1 LTDASTES
9 KLTGVRGR
17 RAREDQREELR
28 QLDALTAARDFRAVL
43 KLGAP
48 LLMKPCSVEDLALV
62 RFYLG
67 QAHCRLVEPREAL
80 VCLPAARQQF
90 ELQKDERLAVEA
102 LDWEASAWG
111 LLEDPRAFALENEA
125 LERCRKLD
133 PRQQQL
139 EARILGHLANM
150 FVVTRS
156 WSLAI
161 SHYEAAVAAASAVN
175 DLLQLAKMHHGL
187 GNAYQRSQHP
197 SKARGHLDKALA
209 LYSIESDPS
218 ALYRVE
224 NDLGNLLLVEGRL
237 DAAER
242 HFLKALAGAE
252 ELHINRRGRG
262 FILANLGEVCMRSGR
277 TEEARRYLEDALGVG
292 EAFGER
298 IVVADAAMLLGRL
311 EEGLGHPQ
319 SADDHYGSAIRAL
332 QEIEMPN
339 RLRDCYVEYAQVL
352 EARGDMRAA
361 YRQLQLA
368 VEADK
373 TTAAESTG

>member
-1 LTDASTES
+1 MTDHVP
-9 KLTGVRGR
+9 GVR
-17 RAREDQREELR
+17 DELLK
-28 QLDALTAARDFRAVL
+28 LDALTAARDFTAVL

-48 LLMKPCSVEDLALV
+48 LLVKPLSAEHLALV
-62 RFYLG
+62 RLYLG

-80 VCLPAARQQF
+80 ACLPAARQQF

-111 LLEDPRAFALENEA
+111 LLEDPKALAMETEA
-125 LERCRKLD
+125 LERCRELD
-133 PRQQQL
+133 PRRQQL

-161 SHYEAAVAAASAVN
+161 SYYEAAVAAASQVN

-187 GNAYQRSQHP
+187 GVAYQRSQH
-197 SKARGHLDKALA
+197 SARARDHLDKALA
-209 LYSIESDPS
+209 LYSIESDRS
-218 ALYRVE
+218 AVYRVE
-224 NDLGNLLLVEGRL
+224 NDLGNLLLRAGRL

-242 HFLKALAGAE
+242 HFLKALEGAE
-252 ELHINRRGRG
+252 ELHINRRGLG
-262 FILANLGEVCMRSGR
+262 YILANLGEVCTRSGR
-277 TEEARRYLEDALGVG
+277 TREARGYLEAALDVG

-298 IVVADAAMLLGRL
+298 IVVAEAAMLLGRL
-311 EEGLGHPQ
+311 EEGLGHSH
-319 SADDHYGSAIRAL
+319 SADDHYLSAIRAL

-352 EARGDMRAA
+352 EARGDIPAA

-368 VEADK
+368 VAAAK
-373 TTAAESTG
+373 TTALETTG

>member
-1 LTDASTES
+1 MHSQ
-9 KLTGVRGR
+9 GVK
-17 RAREDQREELR
+17 EELR
-28 QLDALTAARDFRAVL
+28 QLDSLTAARDFGAVL

-48 LLMKPCSVEDLALV
+48 LLEKPWSAGDMALV

-67 QAHCRLVEPREAL
+67 QAHCRLVDPREAL
-80 VCLPAARQQF
+80 MLLPPAREQF
-90 ELQKDERLAVEA
+90 ERQSNEQLAVEA

-111 LLEDPRAFALENEA
+111 LVEDPRAFALENEA
-125 LERCRKLD
+125 LQRCRKLD

-197 SKARGHLDKALA
+197 SKARGHLDKALT

-224 NDLGNLLLVEGRL
+224 NDLCNLP
-237 DAAER
+237 
-242 HFLKALAGAE
+242 
-252 ELHINRRGRG
+252 
-262 FILANLGEVCMRSGR
+262 LGE
-277 TEEARRYLEDALGVG
+277 
-292 EAFGER
+292 
-298 IVVADAAMLLGRL
+298 
-311 EEGLGHPQ
+311 
-319 SADDHYGSAIRAL
+319 
-332 QEIEMPN
+332 
-339 RLRDCYVEYAQVL
+339 
-352 EARGDMRAA
+352 
-361 YRQLQLA
+361 
-368 VEADK
+368 
-373 TTAAESTG
+373 

>member
-1 LTDASTES
+1 MLERQM
-9 KLTGVRGR
+9 K
-17 RAREDQREELR
+17 EELHE
-28 QLDALTAARDFRAVL
+28 LDELTAARDFGAVL

-48 LLMKPCSVEDLALV
+48 LLMKPWSAAELALV

-80 VCLPAARQQF
+80 ACLPPARQQF
-90 ELQKDERLAVEA
+90 EQQNEERLAVEA

-111 LLEDPRAFALENEA
+111 LLEDPRAFGLEDEA
-125 LERCRKLD
+125 LERCRKLK
-133 PRQQQL
+133 PRQRQL
-139 EARILGHLANM
+139 EARILGHIANM

-161 SHYEAAVAAASAVN
+161 SYYDAAVAAASEVK

-187 GNAYQRSQHP
+187 GLVYQRSQHP
-197 SKARGHLDKALA
+197 AKARGHLDKALA
-209 LYSIESDPS
+209 LYSMESDHS

-224 NDLGNLLLVEGRL
+224 NDLGNLLLAQGRL

-242 HFLKALAGAE
+242 HFLKALTGAE

-262 FILANLGEVCMRSGR
+262 FILTGLGDVCFRTGR
-277 TEEARRYLEDALGVG
+277 PEESRRYLEAAIEVG
-292 EAFGER
+292 DAFGER
-298 IVVADAAMLLGRL
+298 IVMADASILLGRL
-311 EEGLGHPQ
+311 EESLGNPRP
-319 SADDHYGSAIRAL
+319 ADAHYRSAIRAL
-332 QEIEMPN
+332 EEIKMPI
-339 RLRDCYVEYAQVL
+339 RLRDCHVEYAEVL

-368 VEADK
+368 VAAEK
-373 TTAAESTG
+373 TTAEETAG

>member
-1 LTDASTES
+1 
-9 KLTGVRGR
+9 
-17 RAREDQREELR
+17 
-28 QLDALTAARDFRAVL
+28 
-43 KLGAP
+43 
-48 LLMKPCSVEDLALV
+48 
-62 RFYLG
+62 
-67 QAHCRLVEPREAL
+67 
-80 VCLPAARQQF
+80 
-90 ELQKDERLAVEA
+90 
-102 LDWEASAWG
+102 
-111 LLEDPRAFALENEA
+111 
-125 LERCRKLD
+125 
-133 PRQQQL
+133 QQQL

-197 SKARGHLDKALA
+197 SKARGHLDKALT

-339 RLRDCYVEYAQVL
+339 RLRDCYVEYAQML

>member
-1 LTDASTES
+1 MIDKVPSRHIKDELL
-9 KLTGVRGR
+9 KLV
-17 RAREDQREELR
+17 
-28 QLDALTAARDFRAVL
+28 ALTAARDFGAVL
-43 KLGAP
+43 KFGAP
-48 LLMKPCSVEDLALV
+48 LLMKPWSAQDLALV
-62 RFYLG
+62 RFYIG

-80 VCLPAARQQF
+80 ECLPAARRQF
-90 ELQKDERLAVEA
+90 EVQKDERLAVEA

-111 LLEDPRAFALENEA
+111 LLEDPRAMDMENEA
-125 LERCRKLD
+125 LERCRMLD
-133 PRQQQL
+133 PRQRQL

-150 FVVTRS
+150 FVVARS

-161 SHYEAAVAAASAVN
+161 AYYEAAISAAGAVK

-187 GNAYQRSQHP
+187 GSAYHRSQQP
-197 SKARGHLDKALA
+197 AKARGHFEKAVA

-218 ALYRVE
+218 AVYRVE
-224 NDLGNLLLVEGRL
+224 NDLGNLLLAEGRL
-237 DAAER
+237 DAAEG

-252 ELHINRRGRG
+252 ELNMNRRGRG

-277 TEEARRYLEDALGVG
+277 TEEARRYLEDALEVA

-298 IVVADAAMLLGRL
+298 IVLADASMLLGRL
-311 EEGLGHPQ
+311 EEGLGQPR
-319 SADDHYGSAIRAL
+319 SADDHYGAAIRAL
-332 QEIEMPN
+332 EEIEMPN

-368 VEADK
+368 FAAEK
-373 TTAAESTG
+373 TTAVETAG

>member
-1 LTDASTES
+1 MHSQ
-9 KLTGVRGR
+9 GVK
-17 RAREDQREELR
+17 EELR
-28 QLDALTAARDFRAVL
+28 QLDSLTAARDFGAVL

-48 LLMKPCSVEDLALV
+48 LLEKPWSAGDMALV

-80 VCLPAARQQF
+80 MLLPPAREQF
-90 ELQKDERLAVEA
+90 ERQSNEQLAVEA

-125 LERCRKLD
+125 LQRCRKLD

-197 SKARGHLDKALA
+197 SKARGHLDKALT

-373 TTAAESTG
+373 TTAAESAG

>member
-1 LTDASTES
+1 MLERQAGEAS
-9 KLTGVRGR
+9 
-17 RAREDQREELR
+17 REELR
-28 QLDALTAARDFRAVL
+28 QLDALTAARDFGAVL
-43 KLGAP
+43 KVGAP
-48 LLMKPCSVEDLALV
+48 LLMKPWSAEDLALV

-80 VCLPAARQQF
+80 VCLGVARQQF
-90 ELQKDERLAVEA
+90 ELQKDERLVVES

-111 LLEDPRAFALENEA
+111 LLEDPRATAIENEA

-133 PRQQQL
+133 PPQRLL

-156 WSLAI
+156 WSRAI
-161 SHYEAAVAAASAVN
+161 AYYEAAIEAASAVT

-187 GNAYQRSQHP
+187 GMAHQGSQQ
-197 SKARGHLDKALA
+197 SAQARGHLNKALV
-209 LYSIESDPS
+209 LYSIESDHS
-218 ALYRVE
+218 AVYRVE
-224 NDLGNLLLVEGRL
+224 NDLGNLLLAEGRL

-262 FILANLGEVCMRSGR
+262 YILANLGEVCMRSGR
-277 TEEARRYLEDALGVG
+277 TEEARRYLEDALAVG

-298 IVVADAAMLLGRL
+298 IVLADASMLLGRL
-311 EEGLGHPQ
+311 EEGLEHPG

-332 QEIEMPN
+332 EEIEMPN

-352 EARGDMRAA
+352 ESRGDMRAA

-368 VEADK
+368 IAAEG
-373 TTAAESTG
+373 TTAAETAG